1 MYRNCFVSVDW
12 NRGGFYLILFFK
24 IFCLW
29 CEIEL
34 GLCFRK
40 LYRDWFFRGFFAFS
54 SHENISTHELFNEY
68 TITQAFICKYMYEI
82 WCLFFFH
89 LTNILT
95 FTAQHFDNFLSQ
107 KCFSLIVYTNE
118 LKWCCVRS
126 LQFLFFCHFVSLLI
140 TLVNMDWTT
149 GYYIITFNMTNN
161 EILL

>member
-1 MYRNCFVSVDW
+1 
-12 NRGGFYLILFFK
+12 
-24 IFCLW
+24 
-29 CEIEL
+29 
-34 GLCFRK
+34 
-40 LYRDWFFRGFFAFS
+40 
-54 SHENISTHELFNEY
+54 
-68 TITQAFICKYMYEI
+68 
-82 WCLFFFH
+82 
-89 LTNILT
+89 LT